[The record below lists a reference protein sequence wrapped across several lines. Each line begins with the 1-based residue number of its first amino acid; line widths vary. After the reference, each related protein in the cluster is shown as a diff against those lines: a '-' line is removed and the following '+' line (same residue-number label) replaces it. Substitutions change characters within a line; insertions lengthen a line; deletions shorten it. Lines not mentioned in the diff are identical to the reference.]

1 MERSIS
7 TLTGPKRKLDGGILF
22 GHTPRLRW
30 AHWMRPDHDN
40 LVDIASRGLLVQ
52 QDGKNILVLSGAG
65 CILARHTS
73 SCRCHTNVSGLL
85 HDLARL
91 HLSEK
96 DIHAVVLT
104 HLHVQDSTELREGLN
119 DGVMPRLLFPNASYI
134 ISASHWHRASHPH
147 PRDRDLFVA
156 PLIRCLDR
164 SGRVTLVDG
173 TSCQQLGT
181 GWYLHYSDGHTPGQ
195 LLPEILLPG
204 GPVLFVGDL
213 IPGTHWLSLEIN
225 SAYNRNPEY
234 MVAEKERLL
243 DHMVENRGRLF
254 FSIDPDVAMV
264 KVIRDRK
271 SRYIAFDHYK
281 NFSKFDS

>member
-7 TLTGPKRKLDGGILF
+7 TLTGQKRKLDGGILF

-52 QDGKNILVLSGAG
+52 QDGKNILVLSGAD
-65 CILARHTS
+65 CILAR
-73 SCRCHTNVSGLL
+73 HTNVSGLL
-85 HDLARL
+85 QDLANL

-104 HLHVQDSTELREGLN
+104 HLHVQDSIELREGVN
-119 DGVMPRLLFPNASYI
+119 DGIMPRLLFPNANYI

-147 PRDRDLFVA
+147 PRDRDLFVG

-164 SGRVTLVDG
+164 SGRVTLVEG
-173 TSCQQLGT
+173 RSCDQLGA
-181 GWYLHYSDGHTPGQ
+181 GWFLHYSDGHTPGQ

-264 KVIRDRK
+264 KVVRDRK